1 MAVVIPVTGPDGVV
15 EKEPCGDPLPSW
27 PKLLS
32 PQQRIVPS
40 RRTAQLCSAPGA
52 ITAGTMPLTVTG
64 VEELA
69 VLPFPSRP
77 SSPRPQHCSV
87 PSRRSAHMWKT
98 PASMA
103 TAVVMPLTV
112 TGVGVGVTGLVGEGE
127 TRTAPLPS
135 SPQVLSPQQRTVPS
149 CRRAQVYQ
157 PPAEIATAV
166 VMPLTVTGVG
176 LKVDGRL
183 GTGSLVPLPSWPRSF
198 CPQQRTVPSPGSAQV
213 WNPPA
218 VTATAVSP
226 VTRTGVEDRLGTGLP
241 SWPVS
246 FRPQH
251 CTVPS

>member
-103 TAVVMPLTV
+103 TAGAVALSPLTL
-112 TGVGVGVTGLVGEGE
+112 TGVGD
-127 TRTAPLPS
+127 S
-135 SPQVLSPQQRTVPS
+135 N
-149 CRRAQVYQ
+149 
-157 PPAEIATAV
+157 AV
-166 VMPLTVTGVG
+166 VA
-176 LKVDGRL
+176 
-183 GTGSLVPLPSWPRSF
+183 GSPSWP
-198 CPQQRTVPSPGSAQV
+198 A
-213 WNPPA
+213 
-218 VTATAVSP
+218 
-226 VTRTGVEDRLGTGLP
+226 L
-241 SWPVS
+241 

-251 CTVPS
+251 

>member
-52 ITAGTMPLTVTG
+52 IAAGAMPLTVTG

-87 PSRRSAHMWKT
+87 PSRRIAHMWKT

-112 TGVGVGVTGLVGEGE
+112 TGVGVGVTGLEGEGE
-127 TRTAPLPS
+127 RTAAPLPS
-135 SPQVLSPQQRTVPS
+135 SP
-149 CRRAQVYQ
+149 
-157 PPAEIATAV
+157 
-166 VMPLTVTGVG
+166 
-176 LKVDGRL
+176 
-183 GTGSLVPLPSWPRSF
+183 
-198 CPQQRTVPSPGSAQV
+198 
-213 WNPPA
+213 
-218 VTATAVSP
+218 
-226 VTRTGVEDRLGTGLP
+226 
-241 SWPVS
+241 
-246 FRPQH
+246 
-251 CTVPS
+251 

>member
-1 MAVVIPVTGPDGVV
+1 MCSAPDEAPMAVVIPVTGPDGVV

-52 ITAGTMPLTVTG
+52 ITAGT
-64 VEELA
+64 
-69 VLPFPSRP
+69 
-77 SSPRPQHCSV
+77 
-87 PSRRSAHMWKT
+87 
-98 PASMA
+98 
-103 TAVVMPLTV
+103 MPLTV

-176 LKVDGRL
+176 LKVDGLL
-183 GTGSLVPLPSWPRSF
+183 GTGSLVPLPS
-198 CPQQRTVPSPGSAQV
+198 
-213 WNPPA
+213 
-218 VTATAVSP
+218 
-226 VTRTGVEDRLGTGLP
+226 
-241 SWPVS
+241 
-246 FRPQH
+246 
-251 CTVPS
+251 